1 MFTVGYYFLPILNI
15 KNNNINASFYIDK
28 LVYSIK
34 TNANTVPDLTI
45 DQSKNQTANTQSG
58 SIAYKDINMDS
69 KYKMIFEY
77 LYYGCIITSCFI
89 IIGIIVSYLRLKLV
103 SKILFILAQTF
114 MTTFVGII
122 VFIYYS
128 DMVTKMLPINNMIN
142 KVVPDFYNN
151 IVKSYESGGIL
162 MIIASA
168 GMVVNYILY
177 SFIG

>member
-34 TNANTVPDLTI
+34 TNVNTDKITTQPAN
-45 DQSKNQTANTQSG
+45 SNTQSG
-58 SIAYKDINMDS
+58 SVAYKDINMDS

-114 MTTFVGII
+114 MITFVGII